1 MVSKDNIRIM
11 ITIPKEILEKI
22 QKLAKADNRTISN
35 FIVSIL
41 LKNIK

>member
-11 ITIPKEILEKI
+11 ITIPKELLEKI